1 MGENQQYP
9 SVSIVFPRQTQQFV
23 ERLNGEHQQYPLI
36 SVIIPALNE
45 ARNLR
50 HVLPLIP
57 WFVHEIILVDGY
69 STDDTVKLVEH
80 LRPTIRPPIHIIMQ
94 TGKGKG
100 NALRVGCAAS
110 TGDIIVTLDADGSA
124 DPKEIPL
131 FVEALIRGNDFAKG
145 SRCIRGGGSHDFSRL
160 RRLGNYGLRKIAN
173 LLFRTRFSDLCYGYN
188 AFWRHC
194 LDSIEIDCDGFEV
207 ETLIHLRVHKAN
219 LRIVE
224 IPSVEYRRIYG
235 KSNLHAFS
243 DGWGVLRTIVRE
255 RSKGFS
261 PLPQPRYRRNPYII
275 TDPMHP
281 YIVTDPFSVPSEEI
295 VL

>member
-1 MGENQQYP
+1 MGEYQQYP
-9 SVSIVFPRQTQQFV
+9 SVSIVFPRQIKQFD

-100 NALRVGCAAS
+100 NAIRVGCAAS

-124 DPKEIPL
+124 DPREIPL

-145 SRCIRGGGSHDFSRL
+145 SRCIRGGGSHDFSRM
-160 RRLGNYGLRKIAN
+160 RRLGNYGLRKVVN

-188 AFWRHC
+188 AFWKYC

-219 LRIVE
+219 LRVVE
-224 IPSVEYRRIYG
+224 VPSVEYRRIYG
-235 KSNLHAFS
+235 KSNLHALR
-243 DGWGVLRTIVRE
+243 DGLYVLRTILRE
-255 RSKGFS
+255 RSRGFS
-261 PLPQPRYRRNPYII
+261 SLPRPRYRTNPYII

-281 YIVTDPFSVPSEEI
+281 YIVTDPFSISKEI
-295 VL
+295 VK